1 MDKRINDFLKETGMH
16 PACIDMDECTRA
28 FVSEMRSG
36 LAGEASSL
44 MMIPTYFSVD
54 GGIERGGRAIALD
67 AGGTNFRVALTE
79 MGEDSVKILSSEVFP
94 MPGSRGAITKD
105 EFLDEV
111 CGKIEPLLNDADKIG
126 FCFSFPAE
134 ITPERDG
141 KLVAF
146 NKEVSVE
153 GSEGMLVCAEIEKR
167 LEKRGSKKTSAF
179 VLLNDT
185 IAAMLGGM
193 ASMQGGGDT
202 IGFILGT
209 GTNTCYSEKGE
220 NIKKL
225 GHPEGSMIINM
236 EAGGFA
242 KLHRGKIDE
251 ELDST
256 TANPGDHIYEKMVA
270 GGYLGK
276 LVLLTLKA
284 AARDGVIKDTKELQA
299 KEDLELKEVS
309 AFLEEGA
316 GHGELGQFF
325 TDDTDA
331 DAVRDICLALIE
343 RAAKLAVC
351 NLAAIMQQT
360 GAGIDTPVTIAA
372 EGSTFLKTY
381 SFRDDFDRYAREFI
395 TDKLGH
401 KFRIFTSDNMTL
413 AGCTVAASMTSRQ

>member
-1 MDKRINDFLKETGMH
+1 MDKRINDFLMDTGMH
-16 PACIDMDECTRA
+16 PAYIDMDECTQA
-28 FVSEMRSG
+28 FIGEMRAG

-44 MMIPTYFSVD
+44 MMIPTYFSAD
-54 GGIERGGRAIALD
+54 GVIERGGRAIALD

-79 MGEDSVKILSSEVFP
+79 MGEDSVKILRSEVFP

-111 CGKIEPLLNDADKIG
+111 CGKIEPLLNDADRIG

-141 KLVAF
+141 RLVAF
-146 NKEVSVE
+146 NKEVTVD
-153 GSEGMLVCAEIEKR
+153 GSEGMMVCAEIAKR
-167 LEKRGSKKTSAF
+167 LEKHGAKRPSAF

-193 ASMQGGGDT
+193 ASMQNGGDA

-209 GTNTCYSEKGE
+209 GTNTCYSEKGR

-225 GHPEGSMIINM
+225 GSPSGSMIINM

-242 KLHRGKIDE
+242 KLKRGKIDE

-276 LVLLTLKA
+276 LILLTLKE
-284 AARDGVIKDTKELQA
+284 AARSGVVVGTKELLA

-309 AFLEEGA
+309 AFLEGGKSA
-316 GHGELGQFF
+316 GELGRLIA
-325 TDDTDA
+325 DDKDVS
-331 DAVRDICLALIE
+331 AVREICLSLIE

-351 NLAAIMQQT
+351 NLAAIMEQT
-360 GAGIDTPVTIAA
+360 GAGTEAPVTIAA

-381 SFRDDFDRYAREFI
+381 SFRENFDRYAREYI
-395 TDKLGH
+395 TVRLGH
-401 KFRIFTSDNMTL
+401 KFNIFTSDNMTL
-413 AGCTVAASMTSRQ
+413 AGCTAAASMNEGQ